1 MHADSGK
8 NAAAIRV
15 MARYASLD
23 GGASMRDHEDQ
34 AKTGPGFNRRDFLK
48 GSGAAMAATALVTQD
63 QEAVAADEAKGVVP
77 AKAVNITLKVNGKD
91 VTLKL
96 EPRTTLLDA
105 LRDHLNLTGCK
116 DVCDTTNCGACTVMI
131 DGKATYACARLAIE
145 VQGKAIQTVES
156 LRQGEHCDA
165 VIDGF
170 VKHDAM
176 QCGFCTPGFVVAT
189 RAFLN
194 KNPNASLEE
203 IQKGLGGNLCRCGT
217 YAGITA
223 CALELAKK
231 GGA

>member
-1 MHADSGK
+1 MREHDQQRSDQPASG
-8 NAAAIRV
+8 
-15 MARYASLD
+15 S
-23 GGASMRDHEDQ
+23 
-34 AKTGPGFNRRDFLK
+34 GFNRRDFLK
-48 GSGAAMAATALVTQD
+48 GSGAAVAATALVNEATEAQAQD
-63 QEAVAADEAKGVVP
+63 KKVASGPVDV
-77 AKAVNITLKVNGKD
+77 TLNVNGKQQ
-91 VTLKL
+91 TLKL

-105 LRDHLNLTGCK
+105 LRDELNLTGCK
-116 DVCDTTNCGACTVMI
+116 EVCDTTNCGACTVMI
-131 DGKATYACARLAIE
+131 DGKATYACTRLAVE
-145 VQGKAIQTVES
+145 VQGREIKTVES
-156 LRQGEHCDA
+156 LRQGDNCDE

-170 VKHDAM
+170 VKHDAL

-217 YAGITA
+217 YNGITA

>member
-1 MHADSGK
+1 MREHDQQRSDQPSSG
-8 NAAAIRV
+8 
-15 MARYASLD
+15 S
-23 GGASMRDHEDQ
+23 
-34 AKTGPGFNRRDFLK
+34 GFNRRDFLK
-48 GSGAAMAATALVTQD
+48 GSGAAVAATALVNEATEAQAQD
-63 QEAVAADEAKGVVP
+63 KKVASGPVDV
-77 AKAVNITLKVNGKD
+77 TLNVNGKQQ
-91 VTLKL
+91 TLKL

-105 LRDHLNLTGCK
+105 LRDELNLTGCK
-116 DVCDTTNCGACTVMI
+116 EVCDTTNCGACTVMI
-131 DGKATYACARLAIE
+131 DGKATYACTRLAVE
-145 VQGKAIQTVES
+145 VQGREIKTVES
-156 LRQGEHCDA
+156 LRQGDNCDE

-170 VKHDAM
+170 VRHDAL

-217 YAGITA
+217 YNGITA

>member
-1 MHADSGK
+1 MREHDQQRSDQPASG
-8 NAAAIRV
+8 
-15 MARYASLD
+15 S
-23 GGASMRDHEDQ
+23 
-34 AKTGPGFNRRDFLK
+34 GFNRRDFLK
-48 GSGAAMAATALVTQD
+48 GSGAAVAATALVNEATEAQAQD
-63 QEAVAADEAKGVVP
+63 NKVASGPVDV
-77 AKAVNITLKVNGKD
+77 TLNVNGKQQ
-91 VTLKL
+91 TLKL

-105 LRDHLNLTGCK
+105 LRDELNLTGCK
-116 DVCDTTNCGACTVMI
+116 EVCDTTNCGACTVMI
-131 DGKATYACARLAIE
+131 DGKATYACTRLAVE
-145 VQGKAIQTVES
+145 VQGREIKTVES
-156 LRQGEHCDA
+156 LRQGDNCDE

-170 VKHDAM
+170 VKHDAL

-217 YAGITA
+217 YNGITA